1 MSLGPTFKMENLQ
14 KNFTWWTICGLNV
27 GTRGGASMNHKTFG
41 NMIHPKAPHP
51 SQIQHFYWPNL
62 FAKCKL
68 HGTHNT
74 NTSTQYNGLYFM
86 TSCVYVFMTYL
97 IFFLGRPSLIKKTNW
112 KGGKWLDGIV
122 VEKYNAFAAKTFVP

>member
-1 MSLGPTFKMENLQ
+1 MSKNCPHGSESLIIFLRVSFLDVIVIVCGPELLPNHIPFESSPFVSTWFMETPN
-14 KNFTWWTICGLNV
+14 
-27 GTRGGASMNHKTFG
+27 
-41 NMIHPKAPHP
+41 P

-86 TSCVYVFMTYL
+86 TSCVYFFMIYL
-97 IFFLGRPSLIKKTNW
+97 NFFIRDKKDKLKRW
-112 KGGKWLDGIV
+112 
-122 VEKYNAFAAKTFVP
+122 